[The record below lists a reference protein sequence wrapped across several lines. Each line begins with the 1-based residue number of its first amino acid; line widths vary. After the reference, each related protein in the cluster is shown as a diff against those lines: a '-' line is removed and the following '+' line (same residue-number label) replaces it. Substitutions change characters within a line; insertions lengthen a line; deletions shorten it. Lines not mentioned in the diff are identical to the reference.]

1 MAGYDQA
8 SENKNWQ
15 RLRDKAVADLMN
27 LLDAQADL
35 AAQIETQNSLIQLLE
50 ALLKPPE

>member
-1 MAGYDQA
+1 MAGYDQG

-15 RLRDKAVADLMN
+15 WLRDRAVADLMN
-27 LLDAQADL
+27 LLDAQDDL
-35 AAQIETQNSLIQLLE
+35 AAQIEAQHSLIQLLE